1 MIEGSSRTDAHRE
14 VEGAL
19 AQELARGNSAIV
31 KIVPVLG
38 HLLGN
43 EDEALFSDE
52 TVARV
57 KGMLTHQARELAI
70 AETDAGQ
77 QEGAARQVSA
87 RILTLYPVLAGQP
100 ALLRHCHALALEWQL
115 ALRLESERG
124 IDPVLSPL
132 IQALVASD
140 ESATASLGMASLTA
154 QARFA
159 QAQRRM
165 ELPLGELP
173 ADIFNDVMHAWRAQA
188 SPATSSA
195 QAAAE
200 ERMRA
205 GFDEGNSRLALFDRL
220 VLAMGKGVT
229 AALSVDHAGIATFL
243 SALAF
248 ASDQAREDVVASTNA
263 RQAVRLALAMRATG
277 LKGSAIEE
285 QLLLLHGNIP
295 PRMDVGAISA
305 DRAAALLQNAGG
317 RA

>member
-1 MIEGSSRTDAHRE
+1 
-14 VEGAL
+14 VL
-19 AQELARGNSAIV
+19 AQELARSNSAIA

-57 KGMLTHQARELAI
+57 KGMLTYQARQLAI

-77 QEGAARQVSA
+77 ASDAAKQVAAR
-87 RILTLYPVLAGQP
+87 TLALFPALAGEP
-100 ALLRHCHALALEWQL
+100 MLLRYCHALALEWQL
-115 ALRLESERG
+115 ALRLETERG
-124 IDPVLSPL
+124 LDPVLSPL

-140 ESATASLGMASLTA
+140 ESSTASLGMASLTA

-173 ADIFNDVMHAWRAQA
+173 ADLFNALMLAWRGQA
-188 SPATSSA
+188 GPATASV
-195 QAAAE
+195 QGVAE
-200 ERMRA
+200 ERLRA
-205 GFDEGNSRLALFDRL
+205 NFDEGNSRLALLDRL

-229 AALSVDHAGIATFL
+229 AALSVEHAGIATFL

-248 ASDQAREDVVASTNA
+248 ASDQTREDMVASTNA
-263 RQAVRLALAMRATG
+263 RQTARLALAMRATG
-277 LKGSAIEE
+277 LKATAIEE
-285 QLLLLHGNIP
+285 QLLILHGSIP
-295 PRMDVGAISA
+295 FGVEVGIVSP
-305 DRAAALLQNAGG
+305 DRAAALLQATEH
-317 RA
+317 RP